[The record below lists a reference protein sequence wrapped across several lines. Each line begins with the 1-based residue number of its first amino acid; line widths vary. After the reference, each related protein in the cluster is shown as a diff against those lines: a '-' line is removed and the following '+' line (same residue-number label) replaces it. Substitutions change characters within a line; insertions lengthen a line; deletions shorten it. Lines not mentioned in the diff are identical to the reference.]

1 MHVGEVRVTEQSV
14 MTEHQGGKSTGC
26 LPGDFSSAALTCAH
40 RHGTAVLILF
50 RHLPLGDL
58 VVQSLPSPRPRSLRG
73 AFAKLPVRASVC
85 GLSPTALSPRLPST
99 SSWPRSPPHWWQLS
113 SSETASEAAYAS
125 FAAAARRM
133 SEGRLRPRSVAA
145 ALQSAPGGGGAGGS
159 DKQDAR
165 PRPAPVTPLPGG
177 YARQCRPAGTRSPTP
192 WRWGWGACGPGQQKQ
207 A

>member
-1 MHVGEVRVTEQSV
+1 MCAPAQLSSPHSV
-14 MTEHQGGKSTGC
+14 PT
-26 LPGDFSSAALTCAH
+26 P
-40 RHGTAVLILF
+40 
-50 RHLPLGDL
+50 PLGDL
-58 VVQSLPSPRPRSLRG
+58 VVQSLRPGRAALG
-73 AFAKLPVRASVC
+73 GRASAGEC
-85 GLSPTALSPRLPST
+85 GLASAVLSPTALSPLPHGT
-99 SSWPRSPPHWWQLS
+99 SSWPRAPPHWWQPS

-145 ALQSAPGGGGAGGS
+145 ALQSAHGGGGAGGS
-159 DKQDAR
+159 DKQAAR

-177 YARQCRPAGTRSPTP
+177 RACQCWPAGTSSPAP